1 MAVVVVLVVI
11 LLVLHEL
18 AVDLMKKSIA
28 VDRVKSTRIIS
39 CHRFFFCIVIHALDC
54 FPILL
59 LGSYSEGCFF
69 VSEKISNRSKIWDLN
84 LDLKTW
90 EERFTN
96 LILTS
101 QSVDTRHRSHG
112 NCSLP
117 NFFSSNAASRRQ
129 RRKDNE
135 HLPYRYC
142 LTERGLGR

>member
-59 LGSYSEGCFF
+59 LGSYSEGRFF

-84 LDLKTW
+84 LDLKT
-90 EERFTN
+90 
-96 LILTS
+96 
-101 QSVDTRHRSHG
+101 
-112 NCSLP
+112 
-117 NFFSSNAASRRQ
+117 
-129 RRKDNE
+129 
-135 HLPYRYC
+135 
-142 LTERGLGR
+142 

>member
-18 AVDLMKKSIA
+18 AVDLMKKSIT

-59 LGSYSEGCFF
+59 LGSYSEGRFF
-69 VSEKISNRSKIWDLN
+69 VSEKDKQQIKNLGFENLRRTIHKSN
-84 LDLKTW
+84 LD
-90 EERFTN
+90 FTA
-96 LILTS
+96 
-101 QSVDTRHRSHG
+101 VDTRHRSHG

-117 NFFSSNAASRRQ
+117 NFFL
-129 RRKDNE
+129 K
-135 HLPYRYC
+135 
-142 LTERGLGR
+142 

>member
-59 LGSYSEGCFF
+59 LGSYSEGRFF
-69 VSEKISNRSKIWDLN
+69 VSEKDKQQIKNLGFEFRFENLRRTIHKSN
-84 LDLKTW
+84 LDFTVSRHSTPISW
-90 EERFTN
+90 E
-96 LILTS
+96 L
-101 QSVDTRHRSHG
+101 Q
-112 NCSLP
+112 P
-117 NFFSSNAASRRQ
+117 A
-129 RRKDNE
+129 
-135 HLPYRYC
+135 
-142 LTERGLGR
+142 